1 MSRGKTLVIRLAT
14 LAVILAVAAVMMVI
28 GRGHTIY
35 LDNKTVED
43 YQGQEYKS
51 FERVNITVDGEEVAR
66 LQKRERG
73 MATCMGQTFR
83 MTLEI
88 TESKGDEPRTE
99 EVTVELPYSVDGII
113 INLPAYLA
121 GLPEDAWFSEF
132 VPQAETEPAEDEVL
146 PGEGGEFGLEGDL
159 SSMDGGQSDLLGTP
173 EA

>member
-1 MSRGKTLVIRLAT
+1 MKGKTLVIRLAV
-14 LAVILAVAAVMMVI
+14 LAVVIAIAGTMMVI

-35 LDNKTVED
+35 LDNKTLED

-51 FERVNITVDGEEVAR
+51 FERVVVTVDDEEVAK

-73 MATCMGQTFR
+73 MATCMGQSFT

-99 EVTVELPYSVDGII
+99 VVTVDLPYGVDGII

-121 GLPEDAWFSEF
+121 GLPEEAWFSEF
-132 VPQAETEPAEDEVL
+132 VPQVQEEPAEDEPL
-146 PGEGGEFGLEGDL
+146 PGEGDEFGMD
-159 SSMDGGQSDLLGTP
+159 SMDEGMGDV
-173 EA
+173 